1 MTELLNLENIF
12 LFDGQNKADWDFFQK
27 DITNEQFSEKIVAS
41 LLDYLTKQPQNELTL
56 DVVDYVLDFGCP
68 KIISLIAQKNFLDA
82 VLNLLK
88 NETNAGVENQKKVIY
103 LTQKW
108 SQKFGGNPE
117 LSLFQENFNLLQSS
131 GISFPDGNFHMDTY
145 AKFTGGSQQNQQPP
159 SQENQSFRPCG

>member
-12 LFDGQNKADWDFFQK
+12 LFDGQNKPDWEFFLK
-27 DITNEQFSEKIVAS
+27 DITNDQFSEKIAAS

-88 NETNAGVENQKKVIY
+88 NETNAGVENQKK
-103 LTQKW
+103 
-108 SQKFGGNPE
+108 
-117 LSLFQENFNLLQSS
+117 
-131 GISFPDGNFHMDTY
+131 
-145 AKFTGGSQQNQQPP
+145 
-159 SQENQSFRPCG
+159 